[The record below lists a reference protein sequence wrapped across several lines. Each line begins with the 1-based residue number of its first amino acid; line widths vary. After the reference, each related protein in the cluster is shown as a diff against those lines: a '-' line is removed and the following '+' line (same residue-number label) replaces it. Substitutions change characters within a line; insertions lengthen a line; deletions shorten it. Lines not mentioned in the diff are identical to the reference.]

1 MFQDVAE
8 LSEKLPN
15 LIANMEVVNPLYNH
29 MDFIWAEDAKAQVY
43 DRILEV
49 IKKYVTWPNKTKLYY
64 LLHNKLCYF
73 KAKNESEK

>member
-49 IKKYVTWPNKTKLYY
+49 IKKYVT
-64 LLHNKLCYF
+64 
-73 KAKNESEK
+73 